1 MLLNRKR
8 KTVGRSF
15 RIAEEWLEVL
25 NEEAER
31 QGISVNSLLN
41 RLLQQYA
48 YLRYMLRYG
57 AITVT
62 RKGFSAI
69 LECCPEDKIRENG
82 RNAGSTIARD
92 VLLTMGVTP
101 DYSFVILLVKKIL
114 SEFAGWFECDHHI
127 KRDKEILHLR
137 HDLGIKWSIYL
148 EAAASEMFN
157 SVLGKKVTTEISG
170 SSVTITIYRQNKN
183 SIIHT

>member
-1 MLLNRKR
+1 MLKEKR

-15 RIAEEWLEVL
+15 RIDEEWIKVL
-25 NEEAER
+25 NEEAEK
-31 QGISVNSLLN
+31 QGISANSLLN

-62 RKGFSAI
+62 RKGFSGI
-69 LECCPEDKIRENG
+69 LECCPEDKLRENG
-82 RNAGSTIARD
+82 RNAGSTITRD
-92 VLLTMGVTP
+92 ILLTMGVAP

-127 KRDKEILHLR
+127 KRDKEILHFR
-137 HDLGIKWSIYL
+137 HDLGIKWSIYV
-148 EAAASEMFN
+148 EAAASETFH
-157 SVLGKKVTTEISG
+157 SILGKKVTTEISD
-170 SSVTITIYRQNKN
+170 SSVTITIYRQNKS
-183 SIIHT
+183 SIMHT